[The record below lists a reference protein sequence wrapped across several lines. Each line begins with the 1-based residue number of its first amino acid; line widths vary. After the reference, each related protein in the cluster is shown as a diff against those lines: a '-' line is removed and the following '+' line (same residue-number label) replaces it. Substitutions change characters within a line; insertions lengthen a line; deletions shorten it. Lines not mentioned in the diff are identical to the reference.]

1 VKGNKIKLKGFP
13 SFKNKKV
20 GRERV
25 GMGKYEPSRVGS
37 HSQAPFFSLFCTFS
51 YFSLFIPLIL
61 K

>member
-37 HSQAPFFSLFCTFS
+37 HSQAPSLACFVHFLIFL
-51 YFSLFIPLIL
+51 YLSL
-61 K
+61 